1 MKITSDATQDPIELF
16 RQWFADA
23 EAAEPEYPNAMTLAT
38 ADAEGRPSARMVLLK
53 GLDDRGFVF
62 YTNLTSRKGRE
73 LAENPHAALV
83 FYWKSLTRQVR
94 IEGAIES
101 VSGEDADAYFAS
113 RPRLSQ
119 IGAWASKQSTPLEG
133 RFELEKRVA
142 KYTAKFNVG
151 AIPRPEFWSG
161 FRLVPARIEFW
172 KEEAFRLHD
181 RSLYTRAD
189 DGGWQMEKLFP

>member
-1 MKITSDATQDPIELF
+1 MKITTDAAQHDPIELF

-38 ADAEGRPSARMVLLK
+38 ADAQGRPSARMVLLK
-53 GLDDRGFVF
+53 GVDARGFVF
-62 YTNLTSRKGRE
+62 YTNLSSRKGRE

-94 IEGAIES
+94 VEGAIEA
-101 VSGEDADAYFAS
+101 VSGAEADDYFAS

-119 IGAWASKQSTPLEG
+119 LGAWASKQSTPLEG

-161 FRLVPARIEFW
+161 FRLVPERIEFW

-181 RSLYTRAD
+181 RSLYSRAD
-189 DGGWQMEKLFP
+189 GVWRMEKLFP